1 MAIIRN
7 IPARK
12 IINGFVIDTSDVA
25 IISELDYITNGES
38 CIVIKGVPRCTVVLN
53 STTTDHIVI
62 KAMTSVLIVPDHGLI
77 DAEYDEVELQ
87 QFSSLEFR
95 FIGGNWYIL
104 SSDGIKQS

>member
-38 CIVIKGVPRCTVVLN
+38 C
-53 STTTDHIVI
+53 IVI